1 MVKQLTLC
9 VLHTDTHI
17 LLGMKKRGFGVGR
30 WNGFGGKVGI
40 GETVEDAA
48 RRELREECG
57 LEAEVLERRGKLRFE
72 FAASPE
78 ILEVHVFGVVKY
90 RGEPV
95 ETDEMKPCWF
105 RLTDIPFD
113 KMWPD
118 DRHWLPRYLEGK
130 RLEGTF
136 YFLDHDTLLHHSL
149 HEQSAEHAL

>member
-30 WNGFGGKVGI
+30 WNGFGGKVAL

-57 LEAEVLERRGKLRFE
+57 IQAQVLERRGVLKFE
-72 FAASPE
+72 FAASRE
-78 ILEVHVFGVVKY
+78 ILEVHLFGVVKH

-95 ETDEMKPCWF
+95 ETDEMRPCWF

-118 DRHWLPRYLEGK
+118 DRHWLPRFLEGK

-136 YFLDHDTLLHHSL
+136 YFLDEDTLLHHSI
-149 HEQSAEHAL
+149 HEQFPEHAV